1 MRPGLGQDQNIKR
14 DGICSSFF
22 QRNVQDGKD
31 ENRVM
36 GQAESIYFVF
46 ENIIKKS
53 TKPSNI
59 MKQPEADVKAA
70 LKIPLFNFSGS
81 HGVNAR

>member
-1 MRPGLGQDQNIKR
+1 MNFLGLGPRCGPGWAKIRIIN
-14 DGICSSFF
+14 GTVYAVPFF

-36 GQAESIYFVF
+36 GQAESIYLVF

-59 MKQPEADVKAA
+59 MKQPEADVKAD
-70 LKIPLFNFSGS
+70 
-81 HGVNAR
+81 